1 MKVFFFSFSLFLWD
15 GMSDKSCKNTVKS
28 SVGGQMMGCCRPAAV
43 SGTGIVVLDRG
54 KEGGR
59 CKAGVSEGL
68 EVRA

>member
-1 MKVFFFSFSLFLWD
+1 
-15 GMSDKSCKNTVKS
+15 MSDKSCKNTVKS

-43 SGTGIVVLDRG
+43 SGTGIVVLDRAKG
-54 KEGGR
+54 GGR